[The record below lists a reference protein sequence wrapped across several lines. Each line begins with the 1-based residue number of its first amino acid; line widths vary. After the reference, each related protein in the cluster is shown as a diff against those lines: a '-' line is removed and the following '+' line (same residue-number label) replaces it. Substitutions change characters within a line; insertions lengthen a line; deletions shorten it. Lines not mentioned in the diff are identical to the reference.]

1 MKRPVTLA
9 TIIFVAL
16 AVVFAILAII
26 ARYVFE
32 GDAFAQ
38 GVLLAT
44 GAAVFGSGL
53 TFFLI
58 EIFSLLEKK
67 SGEAE
72 KVFELELRRG

>member
-9 TIIFVAL
+9 TLIFVAL

-32 GDAFAQ
+32 GDVFAQ
-38 GVLLAT
+38 VVLLAT

-67 SGEAE
+67 SAEAE

>member
-16 AVVFAILAII
+16 AVVFAILAIV

-32 GDAFAQ
+32 GDVFTQ
-38 GVLLAT
+38 VILLAT

-72 KVFELELRRG
+72 KLFELELRRG